1 MNKYLLTRFIDKYH
15 LSGNV
20 NSVVLS
26 SDGTTL
32 STRFI
37 TGDKSL
43 LGHLKLSEFDYF
55 GKSELGG
62 YNTETLTKLLGVLG
76 DDIKPKV
83 VTSDDK
89 SISVSFNDGGAS
101 INFMLSDLSVI
112 SSPPNLKSVPEFEVK
127 IKVDKSFI
135 SKFVAG
141 KGALADTDN
150 FTILTNDDGVKVVI
164 GYAEINTNRVTLPV
178 ETESYDK
185 IDNVSFNANLF
196 RDVLVANKECESATL
211 EVSSEGLAR
220 INFKIDEYDATYY
233 LVAETDV

>member
-1 MNKYLLTRFIDKYH
+1 MEKAKLTRFIEKYH

-20 NSVVLS
+20 NAVVINS
-26 SDGTTL
+26 QNKKL

-37 TGDKSL
+37 TGDKAL
-43 LGHLKLSEFDYF
+43 LGELSCDDFTFEDT
-55 GKSELGG
+55 ELGV
-62 YNTETLTKLLGVLG
+62 YDTEQLSKLLSVL
-76 DDIKPKV
+76 
-83 VTSDDK
+83 SDDVSYNVAK
-89 SISVSFNDGGAS
+89 SGDKAIALEVNDQHSSV
-101 INFMLSDLSVI
+101 NFMLSDKSVI
-112 SSPPNLKSVPEFEVK
+112 NQPPALKQMPEFQLS
-127 IKVDKSFI
+127 IKVDRQFINRFI
-135 SKFVAG
+135 SG

-150 FTILTNDDGVKVVI
+150 FTVLTSDDGVKVVI

-211 EVSSEGLAR
+211 EVSSQGLAR

-233 LVAETDV
+233 LVAEQDV